1 MVDLRMNTMGVK
13 FNQEA
18 QGQAHGWLLG
28 VSVLQRQLGIGWWGD
43 RLEETQAHTAPEHR
57 CTHLPRMALTLN
69 ITISIHPKLLP
80 GSQGSRAIQRAS

>member
-18 QGQAHGWLLG
+18 QGQAHAWLLG

-43 RLEETQAHTAPEHR
+43 RLEETQAHTAP
-57 CTHLPRMALTLN
+57 
-69 ITISIHPKLLP
+69 
-80 GSQGSRAIQRAS
+80 RAQVHTPAQNGPDP